1 MPPGPADAVYL
12 DHAASTPLRPSVRA
26 AMAPY
31 LELDEHGAYANPS
44 GGHAAARRARQAV
57 DEARDTVAAVLGCQP
72 GEVVFTSG
80 GTESDNFAV
89 LGAVRRHGGTAVC
102 TSVEHHAVLHPV
114 EHLGGRVVGVDATGV
129 VDLDALADA
138 LDERTRIVSVMAA
151 NNEVGTVQPLL
162 RVTRIVSKKAPQAWV
177 HTDAVQAAAWLDLR
191 DLAKYCHLVSVTGHK
206 LGGPKGAGALVV
218 REGVTLEPLLFG
230 GGQERDRRSGT
241 HNVAGIVGLAA
252 ALAETAAER
261 SVTNDR
267 VGALRDRLVD
277 GLLATVDGLHET
289 VPRSLKVPGS
299 AHVCIEGV
307 ESEALLYL
315 LERAGVYAS
324 AASSCAAGA
333 MEPSHVLLAM
343 GVPKERAAGALRLTL
358 GFASTDADVDRA
370 LAVVP
375 AAVAQLRRKG

>member
-1 MPPGPADAVYL
+1 MSGRTAYL

-31 LELDEHGAYANPS
+31 LDDDYANPS
-44 GGHAAARRARQAV
+44 GGHALARRARQAV
-57 DEARDTVAAVLGCQP
+57 DEARDTVAAVLGCRP

-102 TSVEHHAVLHPV
+102 TSIEHHAVLHPV
-114 EHLGGRVVGVDATGV
+114 EHLGGRVVGVDAAGV
-129 VDLDALADA
+129 IDLDALGAV
-138 LDERTRIVSVMAA
+138 LDDGTRVVSVMTA
-151 NNEVGTVQPLL
+151 NNEVGTVQPML
-162 RVTRIVSKKAPQAWV
+162 RVTRLASKRSPHAWV
-177 HTDAVQAAAWLDLR
+177 HTDAVQAAVWLDLADVAR
-191 DLAKYCHLVSVTGHK
+191 HCHLVSVTGHK

-218 REGVTLEPLLFG
+218 RDGVELEPLLFG

-252 ALAETAAER
+252 ALRATADER
-261 SVTNDR
+261 DATNAR
-267 VGALRDRLVD
+267 VAALRDRLVD
-277 GLLATVDGLHET
+277 GLLATVPGVHET
-289 VPRSLKVPGS
+289 VPREHKVPGS

-333 MEPSHVLLAM
+333 MEPSHVLIAM
-343 GVPKERAAGALRLTL
+343 GVPKELARGALRLTL
-358 GFASTDADVDRA
+358 GFASMDADVDLA
-370 LAVVP
+370 LDVVP
-375 AAVAQLRRKG
+375 AAVAQLRRERG